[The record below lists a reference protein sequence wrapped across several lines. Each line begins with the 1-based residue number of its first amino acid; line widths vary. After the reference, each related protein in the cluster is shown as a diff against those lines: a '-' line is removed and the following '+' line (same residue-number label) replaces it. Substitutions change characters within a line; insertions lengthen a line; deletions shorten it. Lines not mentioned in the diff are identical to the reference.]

1 MFGKLTFKKD
11 SLHGIIG
18 TSSEGLCG
26 ILAQFCVGCG
36 VAEMFKA
43 GAIKLRRFHDHYLA
57 AFVAMRYCCVLSLS
71 LSLRLLKQRYSFLV
85 VLCLILLMSN
95 FSTSR

>member
-1 MFGKLTFKKD
+1 MLGKLTFKKD
-11 SLHGIIG
+11 SLDGIIG
-18 TSSEGLCG
+18 SSSEALCG

-57 AFVAMRYCCVLSLS
+57 AFVAMRYCCVLPLSLS
-71 LSLRLLKQRYSFLV
+71 LSEAFEAAVFLSCRIMFDLLDVEFF
-85 VLCLILLMSN
+85 N
-95 FSTSR
+95 